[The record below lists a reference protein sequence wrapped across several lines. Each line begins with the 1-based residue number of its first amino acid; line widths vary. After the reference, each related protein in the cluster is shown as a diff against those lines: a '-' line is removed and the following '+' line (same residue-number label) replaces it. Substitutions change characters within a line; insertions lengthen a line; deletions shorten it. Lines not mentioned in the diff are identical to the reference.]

1 MMIMMMMCVCVYVA
15 FRQSLTLG
23 IMLTLFPVHQHMYYL
38 VESCL
43 SVAIKLGHNLDSIL
57 VMY

>member
-1 MMIMMMMCVCVYVA
+1 MMMMCVCVYVA
-15 FRQSLTLG
+15 FRQNLTLG

-38 VESCL
+38 VGSCL